1 MGVDIQIDEL
11 TPCLV
16 ERETGNILS
25 TVFKYASADELR
37 GLKANGWN
45 FNWTHP
51 DLDGTNIYKV
61 QIEGDNEIQGIIA
74 AKVVKGAVY
83 VPLVE
88 SAPHNLGKN
97 KKYDGVGGHLFAIAI
112 KLSVLNGFGGFIYF
126 DAKNT
131 ELVEHYR
138 KMLGAECLG
147 FYHEYRMQV
156 ETEQALKILK
166 EYTLKG
172 EL

>member
-1 MGVDIQIDEL
+1 MGINIQIDEI
-11 TPCLV
+11 TPCLK
-16 ERETGNILS
+16 ECETGNILN
-25 TVFKYASADELR
+25 TVFKYAGVEELK
-37 GLKANGWN
+37 GLQRKGWN
-45 FNWTHP
+45 FNWAHP
-51 DLDGTNIYKV
+51 DLEGANIYKI
-61 QIEGDNEIQGIIA
+61 QIEGDDEIQGIIA
-74 AKVVKGAVY
+74 AKIVKGAVY

-88 SAPHNLGKN
+88 SAPHNLGES
-97 KKYDGVGGHLFAIAI
+97 KKYEGVGGHLFAIAI

-126 DAKNT
+126 DAKNM

-156 ETEQALKILK
+156 ETEQAQKVLK